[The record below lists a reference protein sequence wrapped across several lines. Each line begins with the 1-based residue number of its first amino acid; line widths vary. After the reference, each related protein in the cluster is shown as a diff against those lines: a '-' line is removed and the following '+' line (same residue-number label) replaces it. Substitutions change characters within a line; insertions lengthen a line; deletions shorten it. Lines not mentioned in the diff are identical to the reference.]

1 MPQCYTLKVVCPDKS
16 GLIAAVTRT
25 IAESGGN
32 VLHLS
37 QYTAVDISA
46 FFMKTQFE
54 TADGFDVAAFESAF
68 AQLAERFLMEWSLL
82 DRGRRRR
89 VALLV
94 SKTSHCLYEL
104 LLKHQDGELDCD
116 IPVIVSN
123 HPDLAAVATQ
133 FHVPFFKVDP
143 EKGKAAYEAD
153 LEAILKD
160 YEIDLVVLARYMQV
174 SRANFVGKWRRR
186 VINIHHGFLP
196 AFQGAKPYHQAWAK
210 GVKIIGA
217 TAHFVS
223 EVLDEGPIIAQD
235 VLRVADTRS
244 VSEFIRLGQGHR
256 TQGALRRLEALSRQ
270 LGFRARRPDVH
281 NSVAFGELRFT
292 PRDSLAPGPG
302 TRHWVQ
308 GASG

>member
-1 MPQCYTLKVVCPDKS
+1 MPKRYVLKVVCPDQS

-54 TADGFDVAAFESAF
+54 TPHGFDVGGFEHAF
-68 AQLAERFLMEWSLL
+68 AGLAERFRMEWSLL
-82 DRGRRRR
+82 DRERRPR
-89 VALLV
+89 VAILV
-94 SKTSHCLYEL
+94 SKTHHCLYEL

-116 IPVIVSN
+116 IPIIVSN
-123 HPDLAAVATQ
+123 HPDLASVATQ
-133 FHVPFFKVDP
+133 FHVPFFQVDP
-143 EKGKAAYEAD
+143 GKGKAAYEAD

-160 YEIDLVVLARYMQV
+160 YGIDLVVLARYMQV
-174 SRANFVGKWRRR
+174 LSSEFVAKRERKI
-186 VINIHHGFLP
+186 INIHHGFLP

-210 GVKIIGA
+210 GVKMIGA

-244 VSEFIRLGQGHR
+244 VSEFIRLGKDVER
-256 TQGALRRLEALSRQ
+256 KVLYEALRLYL
-270 LGFRARRPDVH
+270 D
-281 NSVAFGELRFT
+281 NSVFVREGRTFII
-292 PRDSLAPGPG
+292 P
-302 TRHWVQ
+302 
-308 GASG
+308 

>member
-1 MPQCYTLKVVCPDKS
+1 MPKSYILKVACPDQS

-37 QYTAVDISA
+37 QYTAVDINA

-54 TADGFDVAAFESAF
+54 TGDGFDVGRFEAAFAL
-68 AQLAERFLMEWSLL
+68 LAGRFRMDWRLL
-82 DRGRRRR
+82 DRAHRQRI
-89 VALLV
+89 AILV

-123 HPDLAAVATQ
+123 HPDLASVATQ

-143 EKGKAAYEAD
+143 DKGKDAYEAD
-153 LEAILKD
+153 VEDILKE
-160 YEIDLVVLARYMQV
+160 YRVDLIVLARYMQV
-174 SRANFVGKWRRR
+174 LSAELVGRWERKI
-186 VINIHHGFLP
+186 INIHHGFLP

-223 EVLDEGPIIAQD
+223 DVLDQGPIIAQD

-244 VSEFIRLGQGHR
+244 VSEFIRMGKDVERKVLYE
-256 TQGALRRLEALSRQ
+256 ALRLYL
-270 LGFRARRPDVH
+270 D
-281 NSVAFGELRFT
+281 NSVFVREGRTFII
-292 PRDSLAPGPG
+292 
-302 TRHWVQ
+302 Q
-308 GASG
+308 

>member
-1 MPQCYTLKVVCPDKS
+1 MPKSYILKVVCPDQS

-37 QYTAVDISA
+37 QYTAVDINA
-46 FFMKTQFE
+46 FFLKSHFE
-54 TADGFDVAAFESAF
+54 TPEGFDVAAFEAAF
-68 AQLAERFLMEWSLL
+68 ALLAGTFRMEWSLL
-82 DRGRRRR
+82 DLERRRR
-89 VALLV
+89 VAIFV

-104 LLKHQDGELDCD
+104 LLKHQDGELDCE

-133 FHVPFFKVDP
+133 FHIPFFKVDP
-143 EKGKAAYEAD
+143 EKGKAAYETD
-153 LEAILKD
+153 LEGILGD
-160 YEIDLVVLARYMQV
+160 YRVDLVVLARYMQV
-174 SRANFVGKWRRR
+174 LSGDFAARWREK

-244 VSEFIRLGQGHR
+244 VSEFIRLGKDVER
-256 TQGALRRLEALSRQ
+256 KVLYEALRLYL
-270 LGFRARRPDVH
+270 D
-281 NSVAFGELRFT
+281 NSVFVREGRTFII
-292 PRDSLAPGPG
+292 P
-302 TRHWVQ
+302 
-308 GASG
+308 

>member
-1 MPQCYTLKVVCPDKS
+1 MPKNFALKVVCPDKS

-25 IAESGGN
+25 IADSGGN

-37 QYTAVDISA
+37 QYTAVDVNA
-46 FFMKTQFE
+46 FFLKSQFE
-54 TADGFDVAAFESAF
+54 APDGFDVEGFEASF
-68 AQLAERFLMEWSLL
+68 GVLARGFGMEWSLL
-82 DRGRRRR
+82 DLEKRRR
-89 VALLV
+89 VAILV

-123 HPDLAAVATQ
+123 HNDLASVATQ
-133 FHVPFFKVDP
+133 FHIPFFKVDP

-153 LEAILKD
+153 VEAILKD
-160 YEIDLVVLARYMQV
+160 YKVDLVVLARYMQV
-174 SRANFVGKWRRR
+174 LSGDFVSKWKQK

-210 GVKIIGA
+210 GVKMIGA

-244 VSEFIRLGQGHR
+244 VSEFIRLGKDVER
-256 TQGALRRLEALSRQ
+256 RVLYEALRLYL
-270 LGFRARRPDVH
+270 D
-281 NSVAFGELRFT
+281 NSVFVREGRTFII
-292 PRDSLAPGPG
+292 P
-302 TRHWVQ
+302 
-308 GASG
+308 

>member
-1 MPQCYTLKVVCPDKS
+1 MPKSYALKVACPDKS

-46 FFMKTQFE
+46 FFMKTRFE
-54 TADGFDVAAFESAF
+54 TPDGFEVERFQAAFADL
-68 AQLAERFLMEWSLL
+68 AQGFRMQWSLHDL
-82 DRGRRRR
+82 ARRPR
-89 VALLV
+89 VAILV

-116 IPVIVSN
+116 IPAIVSN
-123 HPDLAAVATQ
+123 HSDLASVATQ
-133 FHVPFFKVDP
+133 FHIPFFKVDP
-143 EKGKAAYEAD
+143 LKGKAAYEAD
-153 LEAILKD
+153 VKAILAD
-160 YEIDLVVLARYMQV
+160 YEVDLVVLARYMQV
-174 SRANFVGKWRRR
+174 LSSDFVAAWRER

-235 VLRVADTRS
+235 ILRVADTRS
-244 VSEFIRLGQGHR
+244 VSEFIRLGKDVER
-256 TQGALRRLEALSRQ
+256 KVLYEALRLYL
-270 LGFRARRPDVH
+270 DH
-281 NSVAFGELRFT
+281 SVFV
-292 PRDSLAPGPG
+292 RDGRTFIL
-302 TRHWVQ
+302 H
-308 GASG
+308 

>member
-1 MPQCYTLKVVCPDKS
+1 MSNQYILKVACQDQS

-37 QYTAVDISA
+37 QYTAVDIEA

-54 TADGFDVAAFESAF
+54 TTGDFDSIGFRSSF
-68 AQLAERFLMEWSLL
+68 AVLAERFRMEWSLL
-82 DRGRRRR
+82 DRERRRR
-89 VALLV
+89 VAILV

-116 IPVIVSN
+116 IPVVVSN
-123 HPDLAAVATQ
+123 HPDLASVATQ
-133 FHVPFFKVDP
+133 FHIPFFKVDP
-143 EKGKAAYEAD
+143 EKGKDAYEAD
-153 LEAILKD
+153 LETILRD

-174 SRANFVGKWRRR
+174 LSGEFSARWERRA
-186 VINIHHGFLP
+186 INIHHGFLP

-223 EVLDEGPIIAQD
+223 EVLDDGPIIAQD

-244 VSEFIRLGQGHR
+244 VSEFIRLGKDIER
-256 TQGALRRLEALSRQ
+256 KVLYEALRLYL
-270 LGFRARRPDVH
+270 DD
-281 NSVAFGELRFT
+281 SVFVREGRTFII
-292 PRDSLAPGPG
+292 P
-302 TRHWVQ
+302 
-308 GASG
+308 

>member
-1 MPQCYTLKVVCPDKS
+1 MPNQYILKVACPDKS

-37 QYTAVDISA
+37 QYTAVDIEA

-54 TADGFDVAAFESAF
+54 TTGDFDSAGFRTSF
-68 AQLAERFLMEWSLL
+68 AGLAERFRMEWSLL
-82 DRGRRRR
+82 DRERRRR
-89 VALLV
+89 VAILV

-116 IPVIVSN
+116 IPVVVSN
-123 HPDLAAVATQ
+123 HPDLASVATQ
-133 FHVPFFKVDP
+133 FHIPFFKVDP

-153 LEAILKD
+153 LETILRD

-174 SRANFVGKWRRR
+174 LSGEFAARWERKA
-186 VINIHHGFLP
+186 INIHHGFLP

-244 VSEFIRLGQGHR
+244 VSEFIRLGKDIER
-256 TQGALRRLEALSRQ
+256 KVLYEALRLYL
-270 LGFRARRPDVH
+270 D
-281 NSVAFGELRFT
+281 NSVFVREGRTFII
-292 PRDSLAPGPG
+292 P
-302 TRHWVQ
+302 
-308 GASG
+308 

>member
-1 MPQCYTLKVVCPDKS
+1 MSNRYVLKVVCPDQS
-16 GLIAAVTRT
+16 GLIAAVTRA

-37 QYTAVDISA
+37 QYTAVDIEA

-54 TADGFDVAAFESAF
+54 TAGGFDVAAFETAF
-68 AQLAERFLMEWSLL
+68 ASLARRFSMEWSLS
-82 DRGRRRR
+82 DRERRRR
-89 VALLV
+89 VAIFV

-104 LLKHQDGELDCD
+104 LLKHQDGELDCE
-116 IPVIVSN
+116 IPVVVSN

-143 EKGKAAYEAD
+143 EKGKAAYEED
-153 LEAILKD
+153 LEAILRD
-160 YEIDLVVLARYMQV
+160 YRIDLVVLARYMQV
-174 SRANFVGKWRRR
+174 LSGEFAARWERK

-244 VSEFIRLGQGHR
+244 VSEFIRLGKDIER
-256 TQGALRRLEALSRQ
+256 KVLYEALRLYL
-270 LGFRARRPDVH
+270 DD
-281 NSVAFGELRFT
+281 SVFVREGRTFII
-292 PRDSLAPGPG
+292 P
-302 TRHWVQ
+302 
-308 GASG
+308 

>member
-1 MPQCYTLKVVCPDKS
+1 MPKSYALMVVCPDQS

-37 QYTAVDISA
+37 QYTAVDIRA
-46 FFMKTQFE
+46 FFMKTHFE
-54 TADGFDVAAFESAF
+54 TSEGFDVGRFEAAFAV
-68 AQLAERFLMEWSLL
+68 LAESFGMEWRLL
-82 DRGRRRR
+82 DRERRRR
-89 VALLV
+89 VAILA

-123 HPDLAAVATQ
+123 HPDLASVATQ
-133 FHVPFFKVDP
+133 FHVPFFQVDP
-143 EKGKAAYEAD
+143 EKGKAAYEVD
-153 LEAILKD
+153 LEGILKD
-160 YEIDLVVLARYMQV
+160 YGVDLVVLARYMQV
-174 SRANFVGKWRRR
+174 LSGELVARWREK

-210 GVKIIGA
+210 GVKMIGA

-223 EVLDEGPIIAQD
+223 DVLDQGPIIAQD

-244 VSEFIRLGQGHR
+244 VSEFIRLGKDVER
-256 TQGALRRLEALSRQ
+256 KVLYEALRLYL
-270 LGFRARRPDVH
+270 D
-281 NSVAFGELRFT
+281 NSVFVREGRTFIL
-292 PRDSLAPGPG
+292 P
-302 TRHWVQ
+302 
-308 GASG
+308 